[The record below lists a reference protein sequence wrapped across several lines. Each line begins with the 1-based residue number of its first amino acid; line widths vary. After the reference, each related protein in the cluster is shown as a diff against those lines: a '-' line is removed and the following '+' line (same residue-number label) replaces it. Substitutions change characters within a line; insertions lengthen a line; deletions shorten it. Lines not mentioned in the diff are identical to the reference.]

1 MTRLQSVRLHW
12 WLGRRLLR
20 APGQRWALAALALTS
35 TLSALLILGLTAAPN
50 VLDDQQAS
58 EAARTVT
65 ETGKRT
71 GVTAYASIWD
81 WRDEHSIY
89 LLRIGVEAE
98 NVADAAHLPGVPRP
112 PMLDEIWLSP
122 QLAQDLARDPV
133 LRRAFPQH
141 VVGAIDESVL
151 PTSQDRVA
159 YIGVDPKALTQR
171 GIRATQS
178 IGTEPSESQTS
189 SRMLVLLGGATLAL
203 FVVVPLAAVS
213 IAAFGLLAQPRQ
225 RQVRLLEAL
234 GATPRRARVLVSA
247 DGIVAGLL
255 GTAVAWLLFETL
267 SRAVTHVPFTPA
279 RWTAGQP
286 DIQVTGA
293 LLSLLAPLAAA
304 TWAAWRLKDR
314 TTPDQ
319 VRPRRAA
326 GRHPSIVPLPLLF
339 AAVALVAVLA
349 TSGVRADSS
358 PLASAAVAAAVSLS
372 ALSAPA
378 AITWGQQA
386 IGLALLRSTRL
397 SATALVAG
405 ARLARVKP
413 KGSRTA
419 SMLVPA
425 FVLAL
430 AVAPLIAQAAPRD
443 TATEE
448 LNRRAGRVVA
458 FMSPVPDS
466 GTQERI
472 RNLPGVLAA
481 SAPNTGR
488 QLRYLFACPDFKRL
502 LALETYSIGALATP
516 MELSPEVSAGF
527 PYLGDWTFL
536 ATDTTNSPP
545 VQQRTSADPS
555 APLIVMLEDPDS
567 YWSVAAMAR
576 GLDPG
581 LDTEANIGG
590 LIGGAQQTYRTMQEW
605 LKAGLA
611 LLLLAAGVLM
621 ALGAF
626 TDVRERARIRRAL
639 TALGASAQDTS
650 RTVRSELLVRSA
662 VILATATIVGSA
674 VAAAARGWGNTQS
687 IGASWVAGCFGLL
700 LIALA
705 LGTFIP
711 LLAIRGRSPNH
722 AAEDAYVHG

>member
-98 NVADAAHLPGVPRP
+98 NFADAAHLPGVPRP

-178 IGTEPSESQTS
+178 IGTEPSEGQTS

-225 RQVRLLEAL
+225 RQLRLLEAL

-339 AAVALVAVLA
+339 AAIALVAVLA

-386 IGLALLRSTRL
+386 IGLALLRSARL
-397 SATALVAG
+397 SAPQRDGACRWRQTRASETKGLPHGQHARTGLRPGPRSRSPDCTSCSTRHGDRGTKPARRPSCRVHVTRSRQRYTRTNPQLAGCPRGLRTQHWEAVALPIRLPGFQEASGPGDVLHRSVSDADGAVAG
-405 ARLARVKP
+405 GFRGVPLSWRL
-413 KGSRTA
+413 
-419 SMLVPA
+419 
-425 FVLAL
+425 
-430 AVAPLIAQAAPRD
+430 D
-443 TATEE
+443 
-448 LNRRAGRVVA
+448 
-458 FMSPVPDS
+458 
-466 GTQERI
+466 
-472 RNLPGVLAA
+472 LPG
-481 SAPNTGR
+481 
-488 QLRYLFACPDFKRL
+488 Y
-502 LALETYSIGALATP
+502 
-516 MELSPEVSAGF
+516 
-527 PYLGDWTFL
+527 
-536 ATDTTNSPP
+536 
-545 VQQRTSADPS
+545 
-555 APLIVMLEDPDS
+555 
-567 YWSVAAMAR
+567 
-576 GLDPG
+576 
-581 LDTEANIGG
+581 
-590 LIGGAQQTYRTMQEW
+590 
-605 LKAGLA
+605 
-611 LLLLAAGVLM
+611 
-621 ALGAF
+621 
-626 TDVRERARIRRAL
+626 
-639 TALGASAQDTS
+639 
-650 RTVRSELLVRSA
+650 
-662 VILATATIVGSA
+662 
-674 VAAAARGWGNTQS
+674 
-687 IGASWVAGCFGLL
+687 
-700 LIALA
+700 
-705 LGTFIP
+705 
-711 LLAIRGRSPNH
+711 
-722 AAEDAYVHG
+722 